1 MAIFGGGKKD
11 TRPVDEGLAQLRGS
25 DENTAIQFWKKRFE
39 LKAGVPDET
48 ARVGALT
55 PQIRELT
62 RVEDVEER
70 KRLIHARIIA
80 FAQLPMDQRQAVSA
94 ARRRAFAVDPAILE
108 EDQKLVDEI
117 LPTLDAS
124 VRSAY
129 PQTGAHS

>member
-1 MAIFGGGKKD
+1 MALFGGTKKD
-11 TRPVDEGLAQLRGS
+11 TRPVDEGLAQLLGS

-39 LKAGVPDET
+39 LTAAVPSDV

-62 RVEDVEER
+62 RVSDMEER
-70 KRLIHARIIA
+70 KRLTRARMIA
-80 FAQLPMDQRQAVSA
+80 FAQLPHDQRQALAA
-94 ARRRAFAVDPAILE
+94 ARRQAFEVDPKVLG

-124 VRSAY
+124 VREAY
-129 PQTGAHS
+129 PRPASTA